1 MSRTQHSILIAG
13 SSLVILFLLL
23 QVVFAR
29 QAQYAQ
35 AHLLAAQ
42 QVITDG
48 RSCDVRL
55 RQLAARIYQLGQQT
69 QDQGLK
75 DILARQQISV
85 QSAPATNAA
94 PAQPMAAP
102 VQR

>member
-29 QAQYAQ
+29 QAQYGQ
-35 AHLLAAQ
+35 ARLLAAQ
-42 QVITDG
+42 QIVTDG
-48 RSCDVRL
+48 RNCDMRL
-55 RQLAARIYQLGQQT
+55 QQLATRIYQLSIQT

-75 DILARQQISV
+75 DLMTRQHFV
-85 QSAPATNAA
+85 TPPATNAA
-94 PAQPMAAP
+94 PAQPVAAP
-102 VQR
+102 VPR